1 MAIHRLTVCAVAVAL
16 FAEAANVAP
25 APTAKT
31 KAGQVRGAVSDGIYV
46 FKGVRYG
53 ATTEGRR
60 FMAPLPPKP
69 WSGVVDALDYGNQSP
84 QAKAGGTSFFK
95 SWANP
100 RAASEDLL
108 FLNVWTPGLR
118 DGKKRPVM
126 VWFHG
131 GGHVTGSGSSHAY
144 DGTRLARKGDVVVVT
159 VNHRLNAFGY
169 LYLVQLS
176 SDPTLA
182 DSGNVGNLDLVLLLR
197 WVRDN
202 IAEFG
207 GDPGNVLIFG
217 QSGGGNKVS
226 TLMTMPSAAGL
237 FHRAVVQSGSSIRV
251 RTPEEATASAKAFM
265 KVLGLQ
271 PDQIDE
277 LRKLP
282 MQKLVDALDN
292 MPAEAN
298 ITFKPVLDGRSLP
311 RHPFDPDAPPASAKV
326 PLMVGT
332 IKDETTL
339 LIGGRDPSKFAI
351 TWDALPAALKPFT
364 GDLDV
369 NGLIADMRKLYPN
382 AKASDIFFTVSTV
395 RNFRNAAIKQAE
407 LKSRQGAA
415 PAFLYELVW
424 ETPVEG
430 GKWKAPHALDVGMVF
445 DNVAKSESMSGIG
458 ADQQKIADQMSDA
471 WLKFARTGNPG
482 WPAYDTTKRTSMVFD
497 LQSKVVN
504 DFKREE
510 RELLAKLPEGFVRF

>member
-1 MAIHRLTVCAVAVAL
+1 MSFHRLTVCVLAVAFVAT
-16 FAEAANVAP
+16 AVAAP
-25 APTAKT
+25 APTATT
-31 KAGQVRGAVSDGIYV
+31 KSGQVRGVQADGISI

-69 WSGVVDALDYGNQSP
+69 WAGVADALDYGTQSP
-84 QAKAGGTSFFK
+84 QAKAGATSLFT

-131 GGHVTGSGSSHAY
+131 GGFVTGSGSSNAY
-144 DGTRLARKGDVVVVT
+144 EGTRLAKKGDVVVVT
-159 VNHRLNAFGY
+159 VNHRLNTFGY
-169 LYLVQLS
+169 LYLAQLS
-176 SDPTLA
+176 SDPALA
-182 DSGNVGNLDLVLLLR
+182 DSGNVGNLDMVLSLQ

-217 QSGGGNKVS
+217 ESGGGAKVS
-226 TLMTMPSAAGL
+226 TLMTMPSATGL

-251 RTPEEATASAKAFM
+251 RTPDAATASAKAFM

-271 PDQIDE
+271 PNQVDE

-282 MQKLVDALDN
+282 MQKLIDALN
-292 MPAEAN
+292 NTPAEAN
-298 ITFKPVLDGRSLP
+298 IAFSPVLDGRSLA
-311 RHPFDPDAPPASAKV
+311 RHPFDPDAPPASARV
-326 PLMVGT
+326 PLLVGT
-332 IKDETTL
+332 IKDENTL
-339 LIGGRDPSKFAI
+339 LIGNRSPAMFNL
-351 TWDALPAALKPFT
+351 TWESLPAALKPFT
-364 GDLDV
+364 GDLDA
-369 NGLIADMRKLYPN
+369 NTLIADMRKLYPS

-395 RNFRNAAIKQAE
+395 RNFRNGAIKQAE
-407 LKSRQGAA
+407 LKSQQGGA

-430 GKWKAPHALDVGMVF
+430 GKWKAPHALEIGMVF
-445 DNVAKSESMSGIG
+445 DNVAKSASMSGIG
-458 ADQQKIADQMSDA
+458 PDQQKIADQMSDA
-471 WLKFARTGNPG
+471 WLKFARSGNPG
-482 WPAYDTTKRTSMVFD
+482 WPAYNLTQRPTMVFD
-497 LQSKVVN
+497 VQSKVVN

-510 RELLAKLPEGFVRF
+510 RLLLSKLPGR